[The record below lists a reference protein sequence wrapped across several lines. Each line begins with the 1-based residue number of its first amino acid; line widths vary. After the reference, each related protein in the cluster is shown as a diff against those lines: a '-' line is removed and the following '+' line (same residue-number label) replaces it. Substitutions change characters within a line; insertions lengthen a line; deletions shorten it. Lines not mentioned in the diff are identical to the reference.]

1 MISTIVN
8 TELPLAERFMV
19 KKNVIRHGSGK
30 KRFCIVTGT
39 HGDEL
44 EGQMV
49 CYEMARL
56 VQENIACLDGT
67 VEIYPALNPLGID
80 TIQRGIPNFDLDMN
94 RIFPGNEHG
103 TMAEQAAYRICEDL
117 KGADMVIDIHSSN
130 LYLRESPQVRINVLN
145 EEQLVPQAKH
155 LGVDFVWVHDAATVL
170 EATLAHSLNSTGTP
184 CLVVEMGVGQRINHH
199 MCVHLVKGIFNLMH
213 EMGMWNAEDKEK
225 PYANV
230 NVGGSVGGG
239 VGGGVGDSDGDSV
252 GGSVHDETPDALS
265 HLTGDGQPL
274 LNPIVCKGNRVT
286 FLNAACSGVFLT
298 ELRTGKMVK
307 EGQSIGKIVDPLTG
321 TVLSDVVSPIEGFLF
336 TIRAYPIVYEGSL
349 MARIFQYNEDE
360 LDIVKAVSAAEEQE

>member
-1 MISTIVN
+1 MIKTIVN
-8 TELPLAERFMV
+8 TELPLAERLLV
-19 KKNVIRHGSGK
+19 KKNVISGSKGGK
-30 KRFCIVTGT
+30 RLCIVTGT

-49 CYEMARL
+49 CYEMARIL
-56 VQENIACLDGT
+56 QQHIHRLSGT

-145 EEQLVPQAKH
+145 QDSLVAEARH
-155 LGVDFVWVHDAATVL
+155 LGVDFIWVHDAATVL

-184 CLVVEMGVGQRINHH
+184 CLVVEMGVGQRINHQ
-199 MCVHLVKGIFNLMH
+199 MCTHLVKGIFNLMA
-213 EMGMWNAEDKEK
+213 EMGMWEAGADDID
-225 PYANV
+225 
-230 NVGGSVGGG
+230 
-239 VGGGVGDSDGDSV
+239 DS
-252 GGSVHDETPDALS
+252 H
-265 HLTGDGQPL
+265 PL
-274 LNPIVCKGNRVT
+274 LEPIVCSGNRVT
-286 FLNAACSGVFLT
+286 FLNAECSGVFLT
-298 ELRTGKMVK
+298 DLRTGKMVRQ
-307 EGQSIGKIVDPLTG
+307 GQSIGKIVDPLTG
-321 TVLSDVVSPIEGFLF
+321 QVLSDVVSPINGFLF

-349 MARIFQYNEDE
+349 MARIFEYNAQE
-360 LDIVKAVSAAEEQE
+360 LDVVTAVSQAEQQA